1 MISPT
6 NNNNKQKDKNEPK
19 QMVTGRVNDST
30 LAINTQHIVS
40 IHYGHGDEYL
50 SILLSSG
57 DTIKAHDMCLEDADE
72 QIGLLG
78 SQD

>member
-1 MISPT
+1 MEP
-6 NNNNKQKDKNEPK
+6 NKWLLVE
-19 QMVTGRVNDST
+19 VNDST